1 MSDSIVW
8 TPPRSAMSQN
18 FSGLVDRL
26 VARHGVADLDEAG
39 FQVFAEASGVCVV
52 LLTEEPDK
60 AAESWDL
67 AVIFPDLLAASGS
80 SPRAA
85 VLRPG
90 SAVAVQKRYGIGRLP
105 ALLFLRDGGYVG
117 VIEGLRDWGD
127 FVAEWADML
136 QKPVSRAPTIG
147 IPVAADTSGSCE
159 RL

>member
-1 MSDSIVW
+1 MSASPAW

-18 FSGLVDRL
+18 FSGLLDRL

-39 FQVFAEASGVCVV
+39 FQAFMQAPGEGVV
-52 LLTEEPDK
+52 LFTEEPDK

-67 AVIFPDLLAASGS
+67 TVIFPDLLAASGAR
-80 SPRAA
+80 PRAA

-90 SAVAVQKRYGIGRLP
+90 QAGALPARFGINRLP

-127 FVAEWADML
+127 FVAECAAML
-136 QKPVSRAPTIG
+136 QKPVGRAPTIG
-147 IPVAADTSGSCE
+147 IAVAAAASPSCH
-159 RL
+159 

>member
-8 TPPRSAMSQN
+8 MPPRSAISQN
-18 FSGLVDRL
+18 FSGLLDRL
-26 VARHGVADLDEAG
+26 VGRHSVADLDEAE
-39 FQVFAEASGVCVV
+39 FQIFAAAPGVCVM

-80 SPRAA
+80 RPRAA

-90 SAVAVQKRYGIGRLP
+90 PAVAVQRRFGIGRLP

-127 FVAEWADML
+127 FVAEWAEML
-136 QKPVSRAPTIG
+136 QKPVSRVPTIG

>member
-1 MSDSIVW
+1 MSDSIIW

-18 FSGLVDRL
+18 FSGLLDRL
-26 VARHGVADLDEAG
+26 VVRHGVTDLDEAG
-39 FQVFAEASGVCVV
+39 FQAFVEASGSGVV

-67 AVIFPDLLAASGS
+67 AVIFPDLLATSGS

-90 SAVAVQKRYGIGRLP
+90 PAVALQARFGISRLP

-127 FVAEWADML
+127 FVAEWAEML
-136 QKPVSRAPTIG
+136 QKPASRAPTIG
-147 IPVAADTSGSCE
+147 IAVTAAAPSGCH
-159 RL
+159 